1 MSVVEFCETNNIKWR
16 PIMVKVSKGAKGKYE
31 KTLLPSTLFGG
42 MPNKKEFMNDN
53 WCNTELVK
61 YQDIF
66 KKMSVVDQ
74 SKYTICMDT
83 TEIYH
88 LDIDWKEE
96 KEYTDEAHTL
106 VDDLLKKCPYYKS
119 TTKALGKH
127 IFFKLDKKL
136 SKQKNLLKLS
146 GSCELYKDL
155 EILSGFFGWCP
166 AGNEI
171 ENNGEIPTFKYE
183 DLPLK
188 FGAPVGDLC
197 SGSGVKLKMKLKKKK
212 TKKEIT
218 ELEELNKESKA
229 FKYADIISVKYLD
242 EYDSWLK
249 ILTALKSGNEKAVAH
264 YISQKS
270 DKFNENQFHT
280 KYESV
285 DSTTISIG
293 TMYYYAKI
301 SNKQAYQDLQ
311 NEEMESM
318 EFLDSDDS
326 QAKLFLR
333 NHEKNLVYLDSTIF
347 MYLGNEEGT
356 EGRWFKDEKNERV
369 KKILSDYLSGLQRTR
384 LDKFYEERNQI
395 EEVLENGCETGETD
409 AEELKSRLEE
419 LGHKI
424 KFASGLAAKLKNC
437 AKINTITERLKS
449 LLSVVDFQE
458 VQFDKNPYLLPFN
471 NTCYDLKTHN
481 WVGTRRENYILET
494 TGYNWLMPTE
504 SQINKI
510 SKLIDEIFPD
520 EDIRQEYIH
529 YLTTGLYGI
538 PIEKFIFASGGGG
551 NGKGVINELQ
561 MEVLGNFGYSANNAV
576 LLNPLKDG
584 GNPAI
589 ANMSGKRFINYREP
603 DEKKSLNLSAIKEL
617 TGGKGI
623 CARKLYCNDDKVE
636 LVGTHVLELNKK
648 CAMVG
653 DLGDSIMRRLRDIPF
668 VSTYTTDK
676 DLLKRKKELNN
687 IFKANPYYKTIE
699 FQEEFKYALFIYL
712 IRYAKKWEKENAGY
726 NVCSRLF
733 VSSKITER
741 TKHYI
746 EDNDNIFMVLK
757 QHYTKDMSNKNNY
770 VKFKEFWCFFKDSD
784 FYRTL
789 SKYEQNKQ
797 FCEKNVIEHLK
808 TSTSTRIFF
817 KDVLNFKKPNGDV
830 VSYRNVLRYWRLKTT
845 DEIIKEQ
852 LEQGGE
858 DEELEFEY

>member
-1 MSVVEFCETNNIKWR
+1 MSVVDFCDNNNIKWR
-16 PIMVKVSKGAKGKYE
+16 PIIVKVSKGTKGKYDKKLE
-31 KTLLPSTLFGG
+31 PSTLFGG
-42 MPNKKEFMNDN
+42 MPNKKDFQDAN
-53 WCNTELVK
+53 WCNTDMIK
-61 YQDIF
+61 YQDMF
-66 KKMSVVDQ
+66 RKMSVVEQ
-74 SKYTICMDT
+74 SKYTISMDT
-83 TEIYH
+83 TDIYH
-88 LDIDWKEE
+88 LDIDWYETKT
-96 KEYTDEAHTL
+96 YSDEAIEF
-106 VDDLLKKCPYYKS
+106 VEDLIKKCPYYKS
-119 TTKALGKH
+119 TTKTLGKH
-127 IFFKLDKKL
+127 LFFKLDKKL
-136 SKQKNLLKLS
+136 QKQKNLMKLS
-146 GSCELYKDL
+146 AKCELYEDL
-155 EILSGFFGWCP
+155 EILSGNFGWCP
-166 AGNEI
+166 SSNEI
-171 ENNGEIPTFKYE
+171 ENLVEIPTLKYE

-188 FGAPVGDLC
+188 W
-197 SGSGVKLKMKLKKKK
+197 GSPLANDGGIETTNTKKKVILKRKK

-218 ELEELNKESKA
+218 ELKELDKTTKI
-229 FKYADIISVKYLD
+229 FKYADIIAVKHLD
-242 EYDSWLK
+242 EYDSWIKL
-249 ILTALKSGNEKAVAH
+249 LTSLKSSGEKAVAH

-270 DKFNENQFHT
+270 DKFKESDFHK

-301 SNKQAYQDLQ
+301 SNKKAYRDLQ
-311 NEEMESM
+311 NEEMDKM
-318 EFLDSDDS
+318 DFLDSDDT
-326 QAKLFLR
+326 QAKIFLR
-333 NHEKNLVYLDSTIF
+333 NHEANLVYLDSTIF

-356 EGRWFKDEKNERV
+356 EGRWFKDDKNERV
-369 KKILSDYLSGLQRTR
+369 KKILSDYLAGLQKER
-384 LDKFYEERNQI
+384 LFKFHEERKQI
-395 EEVLENGCETGETD
+395 EETIEGDPNDVV
-409 AEELKSRLEE
+409 ELKARLEE

-424 KFASGLAAKLKNC
+424 KFASSLAAKLKNC

-458 VQFDKNPYLLPFN
+458 IQFDKNPYLLPFN

-494 TGYNWLMPTE
+494 TGYNWVMPTE
-504 SQINKI
+504 AQIKKI
-510 SKLIDEIFPD
+510 SKLIEEIFPD
-520 EDIRQEYIH
+520 TEIRQEYTH
-529 YLTTGLYGI
+529 YLATGLYGI

-561 MEVLGNFGYSANNAV
+561 LEVLGNFGYSANNAV

-623 CARKLYCNDDKVE
+623 CARKLYSNEDTVE

-648 CAMVG
+648 CPMIG

-668 VSTYTTDK
+668 VSTYTTDVE
-676 DLLKRKKELNN
+676 LLKRKKELNN

-699 FQEEFKYALFIYL
+699 FQNDFKYALFIYL
-712 IRYAKKWEKENAGY
+712 IRYCKKWEQTNTGY

-733 VSSKITER
+733 VAPKITDR

-757 QHYTKDMSNKNNY
+757 QHYIKDMSNKNNY
-770 VKFKEFWCFFKDSD
+770 VKFKEFWSFFKDSE

-789 SKYEQNKQ
+789 SKHEQNKQ
-797 FCEKNVIEHLK
+797 YSEKNVVEHIK

-845 DEIIKEQ
+845 EEIVKEQ
-852 LEQGGE
+852 LEQGC
-858 DEELEFEY
+858 DEGSDELEFEY

>member
-1 MSVVEFCETNNIKWR
+1 MKVVEFCDSNNIKWR
-16 PIMVKVSKGAKGKYE
+16 PILVKVSKGDKGKYE
-31 KTLLPSTLFGG
+31 KKLEPSTLFGG
-42 MPNKKEFMNDN
+42 MPNKKDFQDDN

-61 YQDIF
+61 YQKIF
-66 KKMSVVDQ
+66 RNMSTVEQ
-74 SKYTICMDT
+74 SKYTISMDT
-83 TEIYH
+83 TDIYH
-88 LDIDWKEE
+88 LDIDWYED
-96 KEYTDEAHTL
+96 KEYSDKAIEFVESMSL
-106 VDDLLKKCPYYKS
+106 YPYYKS
-119 TTKALGKH
+119 TTKTLGKH

-136 SKQKNLLKLS
+136 QKQKNLLRLTQDCKLY
-146 GSCELYKDL
+146 EDL
-155 EILSGFFGWCP
+155 EILSGNFGWCP
-166 AGNEI
+166 ASNEI
-171 ENNGEIPTFKYE
+171 ENSGCEIPTLKYE
-183 DLPLK
+183 DLPLGV
-188 FGAPVGDLC
+188 GAPTQC
-197 SGSGVKLKMKLKKKK
+197 SLKEQPKKHKMKLKKKK

-218 ELEELNKESKA
+218 ELEELNKDSKA

-249 ILTALKSGNEKAVAH
+249 ILTSLKSSNEKAVAH

-270 DKFNENQFHT
+270 EKFKETEFHT

-301 SNKQAYQDLQ
+301 SSPSSYRDLQ
-311 NEEMESM
+311 NEEMDTM

-326 QAKLFLR
+326 QAKIFLR
-333 NHEKNLVYLDSTIF
+333 NNEKNLVYLDNTIF
-347 MYLGNEEGT
+347 MYLGNDEGT

-369 KKILSDYLSGLQRTR
+369 KKIVSDYLSGLQSDR
-384 LDKFYEERNQI
+384 LFKFYEEQKQI
-395 EEVLENGCETGETD
+395 TEVLDAEGAED
-409 AEELKSRLEE
+409 AEELKIRLEE

-458 VQFDKNPYLLPFN
+458 IQFDKNPYLLPFN
-471 NTCYDLKTHN
+471 NTCYDLKSHN

-494 TGYNWLMPTE
+494 TGYNWVMPKET
-504 SQINKI
+504 QINKI
-510 SKLIDEIFPD
+510 GKLIDEIFPD
-520 EDIRQEYIH
+520 EEIRQEYTH
-529 YLTTGLYGI
+529 YLSTGLYGI

-561 MEVLGNFGYSANNAV
+561 LEVLGNFGYSANNAV

-623 CARKLYCNDDKVE
+623 CARKLYSNEDRVE
-636 LVGTHVLELNKK
+636 LVGTHILELNKK
-648 CAMVG
+648 CPMVG

-687 IFKANPYYKTIE
+687 IFKANPFFKTIE

-712 IRYAKKWEKENAGY
+712 IRYCKKWEGANAGY
-726 NVCSRLF
+726 NVCSRLYA
-733 VSSKITER
+733 SSKITDR

-757 QHYTKDMSNKNNY
+757 QHYIKDMSNKNNY

-789 SKYEQNKQ
+789 SKHEQNKQ
-797 FCEKNVIEHLK
+797 YSEKNVVEHLK

-817 KDVLNFKKPNGDV
+817 KDILSFKKPNGDV
-830 VSYRNVLRYWRLKTT
+830 VSYKNVLRYWRLKTT

>member
-1 MSVVEFCETNNIKWR
+1 M
-16 PIMVKVSKGAKGKYE
+16 
-31 KTLLPSTLFGG
+31 
-42 MPNKKEFMNDN
+42 
-53 WCNTELVK
+53 
-61 YQDIF
+61 
-66 KKMSVVDQ
+66 
-74 SKYTICMDT
+74 
-83 TEIYH
+83 
-88 LDIDWKEE
+88 
-96 KEYTDEAHTL
+96 
-106 VDDLLKKCPYYKS
+106 KS
-119 TTKALGKH
+119 
-127 IFFKLDKKL
+127 
-136 SKQKNLLKLS
+136 S
-146 GSCELYKDL
+146 G
-155 EILSGFFGWCP
+155 
-166 AGNEI
+166 
-171 ENNGEIPTFKYE
+171 
-183 DLPLK
+183 
-188 FGAPVGDLC
+188 
-197 SGSGVKLKMKLKKKK
+197 
-212 TKKEIT
+212 
-218 ELEELNKESKA
+218 
-229 FKYADIISVKYLD
+229 
-242 EYDSWLK
+242 
-249 ILTALKSGNEKAVAH
+249 EKAVAH

-270 DKFNENQFHT
+270 DKFKESDFHK

-301 SNKQAYQDLQ
+301 SNKKAYRDLQ
-311 NEEMESM
+311 NEEMDKM
-318 EFLDSDDS
+318 DFLDSDDT
-326 QAKLFLR
+326 QAKIFLR
-333 NHEKNLVYLDSTIF
+333 NHEANLVYLDSTIF

-356 EGRWFKDEKNERV
+356 EGRWFKDDKNERV
-369 KKILSDYLSGLQRTR
+369 KKILSDYLAGLQKER
-384 LDKFYEERNQI
+384 LFKFHEERKQI
-395 EEVLENGCETGETD
+395 EETIEGDPNDVV
-409 AEELKSRLEE
+409 ELKARLEE

-424 KFASGLAAKLKNC
+424 KFASSLAAKLKNC

-458 VQFDKNPYLLPFN
+458 IQFDKNPYLLPFN

-494 TGYNWLMPTE
+494 TGYNWVMPTE
-504 SQINKI
+504 AQIKKI

-520 EDIRQEYIH
+520 PEIKQEYTH
-529 YLTTGLYGI
+529 YLATGLYGI

-561 MEVLGNFGYSANNAV
+561 LEVLGNFGYSANNAV

-623 CARKLYCNDDKVE
+623 CARKLYSNEDTVE

-648 CAMVG
+648 CPMIG

-668 VSTYTTDK
+668 VSTYTTDVE
-676 DLLKRKKELNN
+676 LLKRKKELNN

-699 FQEEFKYALFIYL
+699 FQNDFKYALFIYL
-712 IRYAKKWEKENAGY
+712 IRYCKKWEQTNTGY

-733 VSSKITER
+733 VAPKITDR

-757 QHYTKDMSNKNNY
+757 QHYIKDMSNKNNY
-770 VKFKEFWCFFKDSD
+770 VKFKEFWSFFKDSE

-789 SKYEQNKQ
+789 SKHEQNKQ
-797 FCEKNVIEHLK
+797 YSEKNVVEHIK

-817 KDVLNFKKPNGDV
+817 KDILNFKKPNGDV

-845 DEIIKEQ
+845 EEIVKEQ
-852 LEQGGE
+852 LEQGC
-858 DEELEFEY
+858 DEGSDELEFEY